1 MNHLEERLRI
11 EGINETSVQE
21 ILQYVK
27 DMFVE
32 EYQEGYDDGVK
43 MGAWLDM
50 NKVITSDNKTINR
63 GD

>member
-11 EGINETSVQE
+11 EGVNETSIQE

-32 EYQEGYDDGVK
+32 EYQEGYNDGVRDGHSK
-43 MGAWLDM
+43 W
-50 NKVITSDNKTINR
+50 V
-63 GD
+63 